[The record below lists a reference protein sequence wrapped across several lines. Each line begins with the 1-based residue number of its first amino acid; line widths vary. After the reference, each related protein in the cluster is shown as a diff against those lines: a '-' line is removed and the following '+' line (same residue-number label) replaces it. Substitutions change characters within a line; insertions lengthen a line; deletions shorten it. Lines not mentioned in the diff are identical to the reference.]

1 MNAADVVGYTYEGEF
16 YCPDCFDDGG
26 DCDDDEVGVVF
37 ADSEWDS
44 YPTCTTCGEQ
54 CEDVSLTTGGERA
67 ETERRGP
74 EEDDYT
80 TSDYVHWYQSGKLVV
95 TVGEGGRWQDVVGD
109 HASEEGY
116 WPNMWVVSDHG
127 NSHLLTLDDLEAR

>member
-37 ADSEWDS
+37 ADSEWDP

-67 ETERRGP
+67 QKAWTWLLFSLVGNAVRR
-74 EEDDYT
+74 
-80 TSDYVHWYQSGKLVV
+80 
-95 TVGEGGRWQDVVGD
+95 
-109 HASEEGY
+109 
-116 WPNMWVVSDHG
+116 
-127 NSHLLTLDDLEAR
+127 